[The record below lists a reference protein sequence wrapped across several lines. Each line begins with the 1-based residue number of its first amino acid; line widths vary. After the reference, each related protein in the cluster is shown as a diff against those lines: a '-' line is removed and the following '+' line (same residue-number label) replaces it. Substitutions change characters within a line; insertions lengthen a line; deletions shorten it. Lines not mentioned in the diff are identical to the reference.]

1 MISKI
6 KEMGKREKKEEIEL
20 RSREPRNGDIF
31 ERMDIDW
38 IAKCV
43 GDLKRENS
51 IERVKK
57 TLRKIIV
64 EFDEQSEKIDEV
76 FITEIYF
83 WLTLAR
89 QFRSNEVISDI
100 VKVRFRDLELL
111 YNLSEEEELLKHW
124 IAEIF
129 YDLGIIDF
137 IESKMSAMWLLKSK
151 TSKIML
157 TK

>member
-6 KEMGKREKKEEIEL
+6 KEMGKREKKEEIIL
-20 RSREPRNGDIF
+20 SSREPRTGDIF
-31 ERMDIDW
+31 KGIDIDW
-38 IAKCV
+38 IAKSV
-43 GDLKRENS
+43 GDLKREDS
-51 IERVKK
+51 VDRVKK

-64 EFDEQSEKIDEV
+64 EFDEQAEKLDEP
-76 FITEIYF
+76 FIAEIYF

-89 QFRSNEVISDI
+89 QFRSDEIISDI
-100 VKVRFRDLELL
+100 VKVRFRDLELQ
-111 YNLSEEEELLKHW
+111 YNLSGEEELLKDW

-129 YDLGIIDF
+129 YDLRIIDF
-137 IESKMSAMWLLKSK
+137 LKSEMAGMWLFTSR